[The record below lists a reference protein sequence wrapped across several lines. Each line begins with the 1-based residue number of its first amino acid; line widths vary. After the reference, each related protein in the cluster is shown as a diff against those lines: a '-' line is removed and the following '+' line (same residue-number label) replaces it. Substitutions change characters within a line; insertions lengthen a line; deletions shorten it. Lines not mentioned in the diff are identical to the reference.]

1 MRISH
6 SLRLFAS
13 ASLVMAVIVIA
24 PAGAYSGHQL
34 DAGAMLVVKCP
45 EGIVQLAQR
54 KGTRLFQAKPSA
66 YADARTHPLEACMET
81 WDSDTHISKKRWRE
95 ICERQIKETQSVAD

>member
-1 MRISH
+1 MRLSH
-6 SLRLFAS
+6 SSRLFAS
-13 ASLVMAVIVIA
+13 ASLAIAVIVIA

-34 DAGAMLVVKCP
+34 DAGAMLVVKSP

-54 KGTRLFQAKPSA
+54 KGTRNYQG
-66 YADARTHPLEACMET
+66 ARSTYDTTLSLERCMDS
-81 WDSDTHISKKRWRE
+81 WDSATRITKKRWRE